1 MTGDSQ
7 IPRKRETHTSDPMGL
22 REVFKELDD
31 RIRIVIAALND
42 EIQITIGS
50 VQIQDAK
57 KTQQLTEATVRQA
70 NWTMVLT
77 ILAAFY
83 LPLTLV
89 TGIFGM
95 NIKEINDGV
104 PNRFWVAGT
113 WAVTFVITLGCIVS
127 YAVVS
132 YWFVYKREQAKKEQ
146 AATVAGAFQKFRKSV
161 HDWFCVEE
169 KDEAK
174 KSSQPEDPA

>member
-1 MTGDSQ
+1 
-7 IPRKRETHTSDPMGL
+7 MGL
-22 REVFKELDD
+22 QEIFEELDE

-42 EIQITIGS
+42 EIRITIGS

-57 KTQQLTEATVRQA
+57 KTRELTEATVRHT
-70 NWTMVLT
+70 NWTVVLT

-83 LPLTLV
+83 LPMTLV
-89 TGIFGM
+89 TGILGM

-113 WAVTFVITLGCIVS
+113 WAVKFVITLGCIVS

-132 YWFVYKREQAKKEQ
+132 YWFAYKR
-146 AATVAGAFQKFRKSV
+146 
-161 HDWFCVEE
+161 
-169 KDEAK
+169 
-174 KSSQPEDPA
+174 